1 MFQALSPFFGI
12 CSVIRFCCSMQFS
25 LLMLDPYLQD
35 KNQNVRRT
43 RVLTHKIIVLTF
55 PFNWLILAK
64 FLRSF
69 FLASV
74 ACSSHE
80 KLSCIYHFLGRI
92 HWQFQMFI
100 SLLSRRSKQI
110 KCKINCQKLG
120 KCREPRSITEHNL
133 QSEWWQEEGKAN
145 LGIRKDLRTTK
156 CALEFYSCSYFTGRQ
171 RSWHVSRFVS

>member
-80 KLSCIYHFLGRI
+80 KTLMHLSFPWSHSLA
-92 HWQFQMFI
+92 I
-100 SLLSRRSKQI
+100 SDVYLPSLAEKQTN
-110 KCKINCQKLG
+110 KVQNKLPKI
-120 KCREPRSITEHNL
+120 RE
-133 QSEWWQEEGKAN
+133 
-145 LGIRKDLRTTK
+145 
-156 CALEFYSCSYFTGRQ
+156 
-171 RSWHVSRFVS
+171 VSGTAINH